1 MLESIRETCVSLCF
15 LSVHI
20 PDIYSMFKKNFF
32 KSLTSFVTIVSIV
45 VGVSVTHVEL
55 VFAAALSSLSDTQSS
70 IKINTL
76 SDHTIQFVTPTGVI
90 AGQDISITFPV
101 GWNLGTVNATSTD
114 FATSTSSTCS
124 GFTDAFIKNGTASG
138 LTWGVS
144 TTSQSITITSGTAV
158 IPANRCIQIR
168 FGTNAIFQ
176 ASGTAQITNPSSATS
191 SIITIAGSFGDTGSI
206 TTNIIA
212 DDTVAVTATVAQSF
226 TFTISTSTIFFGAL
240 GNTAKFASSTNPLG
254 DGAETIAHSLGVST
268 NAPSGYTITIKGQT
282 LTSLQNATNTIS
294 AIGGTAASSTPNS
307 EQFGIRATVSGGTAA
322 TVSLPYALSTS
333 YGYNATAT
341 TSAVLATETNAAN
354 TTTYSLRYLANIAP
368 LTEAGTY
375 VANVIYVA
383 TANF

>member
-1 MLESIRETCVSLCF
+1 MLQ
-15 LSVHI
+15 
-20 PDIYSMFKKNFF
+20 KN
-32 KSLTSFVTIVSIV
+32 LINSFISFAVIVSIV
-45 VGVSVTHVEL
+45 IGASITHVEL

-90 AGQDISITFPV
+90 VGQSISITFPV

-114 FATSTSSTCS
+114 FATSTSSSCS
-124 GFTDAFIKNGTASG
+124 GFTDAVIANGTASG
-138 LTWGVS
+138 LTWGVA

-168 FGTNAIFQ
+168 FGTNAISQ
-176 ASGTAQITNPSSATS
+176 ASGTAQITNPSAATS

-226 TFTISTSTIFFGAL
+226 TFTISTSTIFFGTL
-240 GNTAKFASSTNPLG
+240 GSGAAKFASSTNPLG
-254 DGAETIAHSLGVST
+254 DVSETVAHTLGVST

-282 LTSLQNATNTIS
+282 LTSLQNASNTIT
-294 AIGGTAASSTPNS
+294 AIGSAAASSTPPGT
-307 EQFGIRATVSGGTAA
+307 EQFGIRASVSGGTGSTIDTTYAA
-322 TVSLPYALSTS
+322 ATS
-333 YGYNATAT
+333 YGYDATAT
-341 TSAVLATETNAAN
+341 TSAVFATGSGATD
-354 TTTYSLRYLANIAP
+354 TSTYSLRYVANIAP

-375 VANVIYVA
+375 VANVVYVA